1 VEMSIIGKNAKSLDF
16 QGFYRISEQHAD
28 LRRYEKD

>member
-1 VEMSIIGKNAKSLDF
+1 MGIIGKDAESSDF